1 MKTALIIF
9 VRNPVLGKVKTRLA
23 ASIGE
28 EKALQVYQQLLLHT
42 RDITIDLPC
51 DRFVFYADFINE
63 ADIWSAP
70 EFNKRLQQ
78 GDDLGKRMQHA
89 FEELF
94 SAGFD
99 KVAIIGSDCYQLT
112 GDIIVDAF
120 TTLQRA
126 DVVIGPA
133 GDGGYY
139 LLAMQQM
146 IPEIFEEIPWSTP
159 VVLSKT
165 MAILQHRQYKTALL
179 KELNDVDEEKDL
191 YFLSS
196 TPV

>member
-94 SAGFD
+94 AAGFD

>member
-23 ASIGE
+23 ASVGE
-28 EKALQVYQQLLLHT
+28 QKALQVYQQLLLHT

-94 SAGFD
+94 AAGFD